1 MKVEDFNHEYQDTD
15 DKLTEDIRAA
25 IDRLVEEKKA
35 NNPEDRKLISIPKLA
50 KRWDVSRHHIWNEGQ
65 RGNIPA
71 IQSGKRWFIG
81 MTFVLAWEE
90 MHDQLAKDKLLL
102 TFNTGGK
109 K

>member
-35 NNPEDRKLISIPKLA
+35 NNHEDRKLISIPKLA
-50 KRWDVSRHHIWNEGQ
+50 KRWDVSRHHIWNEVQ

>member
-1 MKVEDFNHEYQDTD
+1 MKVEDFNHDYQDTD

-25 IDRLVEEKKA
+25 IDRLVEEKNA

-50 KRWDVSRHHIWNEGQ
+50 KRWDVSRHHIWNEVQ